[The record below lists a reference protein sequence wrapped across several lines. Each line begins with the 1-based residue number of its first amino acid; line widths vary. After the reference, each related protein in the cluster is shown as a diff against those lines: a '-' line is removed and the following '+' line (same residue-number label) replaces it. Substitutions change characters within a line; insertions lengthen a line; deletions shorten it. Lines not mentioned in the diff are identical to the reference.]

1 MKNVEAV
8 TLIHNI
14 QSAQDLLGFA
24 YFSQILWKEAFFSNS
39 KSIILKSPQQ
49 RYYEISSSEKGLI
62 SVKSVPPALS
72 CQLAGR

>member
-14 QSAQDLLGFA
+14 QSAQDLLDFA
-24 YFSQILWKEAFFSNS
+24 YFSQILWKEAFFSN
-39 KSIILKSPQQ
+39 SIILKSPQQ

-72 CQLAGR
+72 RQLAGR